1 MTGTTPSL
9 LIKYSASQTSGNL
22 LILQGKAGQ
31 TALSATGDVGVTG
44 SVTASLK
51 STFSAG
57 FTDGTA
63 TLAAGAITGAKSAA
77 LNPASTSGGAL
88 VVSNSATQSSGSL
101 VTFTG
106 SVGQTVLSA
115 TGNVAVTGGIASTTS
130 LTSAKAILNP
140 NSASGGALIISNTAS
155 QSSGSLVTISGK
167 SGYVSDC
174 PCCCSCSS

>member
-63 TLAAGAITGAKSAA
+63 TLAAGS
-77 LNPASTSGGAL
+77 
-88 VVSNSATQSSGSL
+88 
-101 VTFTG
+101 
-106 SVGQTVLSA
+106 LSA
-115 TGNVAVTGGIASTTS
+115 VQNIEMVRRR
-130 LTSAKAILNP
+130 
-140 NSASGGALIISNTAS
+140 
-155 QSSGSLVTISGK
+155 
-167 SGYVSDC
+167 
-174 PCCCSCSS
+174 CC